1 MKFKNFKKFKKF
13 KKFKNRESIIIIVLI
28 IAAIAVFGL
37 AVKQL
42 TVIGGKK
49 ATAEMNDAMNKSV
62 KIKITTP
69 DKKFDKMTKM
79 SEQYINSVKTDSSL
93 DNTEK
98 STETENKFVDNES
111 SNTEESAESQ
121 LYKITD
127 TLYSNDF
134 MLSTYV
140 NSSGDIRSCIAIL
153 DKNTDKIAVRATDEL
168 SEIETANEYTRSKE
182 LKNIGK
188 VLINIIE
195 SDSKEL
201 NNETTKE
208 LFTKDS
214 YNDIVTNINNS
225 IKSENVRVTFM
236 RYNKSSLDSEYFDRI
251 IAQVESLETTRNSK
265 VNIIIKLDEN
275 NKIYDMDII

>member
-1 MKFKNFKKFKKF
+1 MKFKKF
-13 KKFKNRESIIIIVLI
+13 KKFKNRESIIIIALI

-42 TVIGGKK
+42 TVIGEKK
-49 ATAEMNDAMNKSV
+49 ATAEINDAMNKSV

-69 DKKFDKMTKM
+69 DKEFDKMTKM
-79 SEQYINSVKTDSSL
+79 SEQYINSVKTDSGL
-93 DNTEK
+93 EDTEK
-98 STETENKFVDNES
+98 ATETENKFVDNES
-111 SNTEESAESQ
+111 STTEENTESQ

-153 DKNTDKIAVRATDEL
+153 DKNTDKIVVRATDEL

>member
-1 MKFKNFKKFKKF
+1 MKFKNF
-13 KKFKNRESIIIIVLI
+13 KKFKNRESIIIIALI

-49 ATAEMNDAMNKSV
+49 ATAEINDAMNKSV

-69 DKKFDKMTKM
+69 DKEFDKMTKM
-79 SEQYINSVKTDSSL
+79 SEQYINSVKTDSGL
-93 DNTEK
+93 DDTEK
-98 STETENKFVDNES
+98 ATETENKFVDNES

>member
-1 MKFKNFKKFKKF
+1 MKFKKF
-13 KKFKNRESIIIIVLI
+13 KKFKNRESIIIIALI

-49 ATAEMNDAMNKSV
+49 ATAEINDAMNKSV

-69 DKKFDKMTKM
+69 DKEFDKMTKM
-79 SEQYINSVKTDSSL
+79 SEQYINSVKTDSGL
-93 DNTEK
+93 DDTEK

-111 SNTEESAESQ
+111 STTEESAESQ

-140 NSSGDIRSCIAIL
+140 NSSGNIRSCVAIL

>member
-1 MKFKNFKKFKKF
+1 MKFMKFKN
-13 KKFKNRESIIIIVLI
+13 FKNRESIIIIALI

-62 KIKITTP
+62 KIKITTH
-69 DKKFDKMTKM
+69 DKEFDKMTKM
-79 SEQYINSVKTDSSL
+79 SEQYINSAKTDSSI

-98 STETENKFVDNES
+98 STETENKFVDNKS

>member
-1 MKFKNFKKFKKF
+1 MKFKNF
-13 KKFKNRESIIIIVLI
+13 KKFKNRESIIIIALI

-69 DKKFDKMTKM
+69 DKEFDKMTKM

-121 LYKITD
+121 MYKITD

-153 DKNTDKIAVRATDEL
+153 DKNTDKIAVRTTDEL

>member
-1 MKFKNFKKFKKF
+1 
-13 KKFKNRESIIIIVLI
+13 
-28 IAAIAVFGL
+28 
-37 AVKQL
+37 
-42 TVIGGKK
+42 
-49 ATAEMNDAMNKSV
+49 MNDAMNKSV

-69 DKKFDKMTKM
+69 DKEFNKMTKM
-79 SEQYINSVKTDSSL
+79 SEQYVNSVKTDSGL
-93 DNTEK
+93 DDTETA
-98 STETENKFVDNES
+98 TETENKFVDNES
-111 SNTEESAESQ
+111 SNTEDSTESQ
-121 LYKITD
+121 LYKIAD

-153 DKNTDKIAVRATDEL
+153 DKNKDKIAVRATDEL
-168 SEIETANEYTRSKE
+168 SDIETANEYTRSKE

-208 LFTKDS
+208 IFTKDS

>member
-1 MKFKNFKKFKKF
+1 MKFKNI
-13 KKFKNRESIIIIVLI
+13 KNRESIIIIALI

-37 AVKQL
+37 VVKQL

-69 DKKFDKMTKM
+69 DKEFNKMTKM
-79 SEQYINSVKTDSSL
+79 SEQYVNSVKTDSGL
-93 DNTEK
+93 DDTETA
-98 STETENKFVDNES
+98 TETENKFVDNES
-111 SNTEESAESQ
+111 SNTEDSTESQ
-121 LYKITD
+121 LYKIAD

-153 DKNTDKIAVRATDEL
+153 DKNKDKIAVRATDEL
-168 SEIETANEYTRSKE
+168 SDIETANEYTRSKE

-208 LFTKDS
+208 IFTKDS

>member
-1 MKFKNFKKFKKF
+1 MKFKNFKNF
-13 KKFKNRESIIIIVLI
+13 KKFKNRESIIIIALI

-62 KIKITTP
+62 KIKITTS
-69 DKKFDKMTKM
+69 DKEFDKMTKM
-79 SEQYINSVKTDSSL
+79 SEQYINSVKTDSSV

-98 STETENKFVDNES
+98 ATETENKFVDNES
-111 SNTEESAESQ
+111 SNTEESTESQ

>member
-1 MKFKNFKKFKKF
+1 MKFKKF
-13 KKFKNRESIIIIVLI
+13 KKFKNRESIIIIALI

-42 TVIGGKK
+42 TVIGEKK

-69 DKKFDKMTKM
+69 DKEFDKMTKM
-79 SEQYINSVKTDSSL
+79 SEQYINSVKTDSGL
-93 DNTEK
+93 DDTEK

>member
-1 MKFKNFKKFKKF
+1 MKFKKF
-13 KKFKNRESIIIIVLI
+13 KKFKNRESVIIIALI
-28 IAAIAVFGL
+28 IVAIAVFGL

-42 TVIGGKK
+42 TVIGEKK

-69 DKKFDKMTKM
+69 DKEFDKMTKM
-79 SEQYINSVKTDSSL
+79 SEQYINSVKTDSSV

-121 LYKITD
+121 MYKITD

>member
-1 MKFKNFKKFKKF
+1 MKFKNF
-13 KKFKNRESIIIIVLI
+13 KKFKNRESIIIIALI

-49 ATAEMNDAMNKSV
+49 ATAEINDAMNKSV

-69 DKKFDKMTKM
+69 DKEFDKMTKM
-79 SEQYINSVKTDSSL
+79 SEQYINSVKTDSGL
-93 DNTEK
+93 DDTEK

>member
-1 MKFKNFKKFKKF
+1 MKFKNFKKF
-13 KKFKNRESIIIIVLI
+13 KKFKNRESIIIIALI
-28 IAAIAVFGL
+28 IAAIAVFSL

-49 ATAEMNDAMNKSV
+49 ATAEINDAMNKSV

-69 DKKFDKMTKM
+69 DKEFDKMTKM
-79 SEQYINSVKTDSSL
+79 SEQYINSVKTDSGL
-93 DNTEK
+93 DDTEK
-98 STETENKFVDNES
+98 VKETENKFVDNKT
-111 SNTEESAESQ
+111 SNTEESTEGQ

-140 NSSGDIRSCIAIL
+140 NSSGDIRSCVAIL

>member
-1 MKFKNFKKFKKF
+1 MKFKRFKE
-13 KKFKNRESIIIIVLI
+13 FKNRESIIIIALI
-28 IAAIAVFGL
+28 IAAIAVFSL
-37 AVKQL
+37 VVKQL

-49 ATAEMNDAMNKSV
+49 ATAEMNDAINKSV
-62 KIKITTP
+62 KIKITTT
-69 DKKFDKMTKM
+69 DKEFDKMTKM
-79 SEQYINSVKTDSSL
+79 SEQYVNSVKTDSSL
-93 DNTEK
+93 DNTETA
-98 STETENKFVDNES
+98 TETENKFVDNEA
-111 SNTEESAESQ
+111 SNTDDSTESQ

-153 DKNTDKIAVRATDEL
+153 DKNKGKIDVRATDEL
-168 SEIETANEYTRSKE
+168 SDIETANEYTRSKE

-236 RYNKSSLDSEYFDRI
+236 RYNKSSLDSKYFDRV

>member
-1 MKFKNFKKFKKF
+1 MKFKNF
-13 KKFKNRESIIIIVLI
+13 KKFKNRESIIIIALI

-69 DKKFDKMTKM
+69 DKEFDKMTKM

-111 SNTEESAESQ
+111 SNTEESTESQ

-188 VLINIIE
+188 VIINIIE

>member
-1 MKFKNFKKFKKF
+1 MNF
-13 KKFKNRESIIIIVLI
+13 KKFKNRESIIIIALI

-49 ATAEMNDAMNKSV
+49 ATAEINDAMNKSV

-69 DKKFDKMTKM
+69 DKEFDKMTKM

-93 DNTEK
+93 DDTEK

-111 SNTEESAESQ
+111 SNTEDSTESQ